1 MVSIQTCLF
10 RIGGLQQRQVREQV
24 RSAETGYSRRSCG
37 ERGVCFGDWTRGGY
51 RVSVWGWRREG
62 DDKAE
67 GDCAVGFVVLVWRKT
82 MSDQSQELKDED
94 EDVDLG
100 TGMSRVSIFFGTQT
114 GTAERFAKELHG
126 QKKNIIKASL
136 FHFNWQVEHFHLNTK
151 LMLLLMLDGNSLSG
165 SIPDFSRCL
174 NLKIM

>member
-1 MVSIQTCLF
+1 MNMSSDLYPKGFTAATGARASTV
-10 RIGGLQQRQVREQV
+10 GG
-24 RSAETGYSRRSCG
+24 
-37 ERGVCFGDWTRGGY
+37 D